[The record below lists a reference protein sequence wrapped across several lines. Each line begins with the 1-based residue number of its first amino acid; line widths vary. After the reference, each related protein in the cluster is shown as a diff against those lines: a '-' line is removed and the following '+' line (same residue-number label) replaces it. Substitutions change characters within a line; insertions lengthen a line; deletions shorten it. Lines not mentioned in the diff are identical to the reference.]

1 MTHHLPL
8 LSALIVL
15 PLLGSGAAL
24 AAARRPGL
32 CRGLTLG
39 VALAELALVASL
51 FCLGL
56 KPQAGPTG
64 TWLLAED
71 YPWIER
77 LGSRLSLGL
86 DGVSLMLILLTAFLI
101 VLSVLISWR
110 AITARVGS
118 FHFFLLFMEASI
130 MGVFLAADLF
140 LFYLFWEIQLLPM
153 FFLVGIWGHEKRVH
167 VAVKFLLFTL
177 GGSLVM
183 LLALIGLYWL
193 HGAQTGV
200 YTFSLHELAR
210 TPVTG
215 SVQVWLFAAFL
226 LAFAIKIPVIPVHTW
241 LPDTHTEAPT
251 AGSVILAGLLLKTGA
266 YALLRFAFPL
276 FPEAARASVP
286 LLLVLGV
293 AGAFYAAWI
302 ALAQTDLKRLVA
314 YSSIGHM
321 GYIVIGVAIGNL
333 LTMSGA
339 MLQMVN
345 HGLSTGAL
353 FILVGMLD
361 ERLNSRQLS
370 DMGGLWGRMPAFSA
384 FFLLF
389 ALSSL
394 GLPGLNNFV
403 GEMLILLGT
412 FKARPVVGIL
422 GFAGL
427 VFTVIYILRMVQD
440 ALFGEARKEQA
451 VWDLTPREVVIL
463 GALAAAI
470 LFIGLHPGPV
480 LKVLEPAVQGLLP
493 QGTQVALLGW

>member
-1 MTHHLPL
+1 MTHHWPW
-8 LSALIVL
+8 LSAIILL

-24 AAARRPGL
+24 AAARRPAL

-56 KPQAGPTG
+56 KPQAGPAG

-77 LGSRLSLGL
+77 LGARLSLGL

-110 AITARVGS
+110 AINARVGS

-130 MGVFLAADLF
+130 MGVFLATDLF
-140 LFYLFWEIQLLPM
+140 LFYLFWEIQLIPM
-153 FFLVGIWGHEKRVH
+153 FFLVGVWGHEKRVH
-167 VAVKFLLFTL
+167 AAVKFLLFTL
-177 GGSLVM
+177 GGSLFM

-193 HGAQTGV
+193 HGTQTGV
-200 YTFSLHELAR
+200 YTFSLYHLVS

-215 SVQVWLFAAFL
+215 SLQVWLFAAFL

-276 FPEAARASVP
+276 FPEAARSAVP
-286 LLLVLGV
+286 LLLVLGL

-321 GYIVIGVAIGNL
+321 GYIVIGLAIGNL

-339 MLQMVN
+339 LLQMVN

-370 DMGGLWGRMPAFSA
+370 DMGGLWGRMPVFSA

-412 FKARPVVGIL
+412 FKARPLVAIL

-427 VFTVIYILRMVQD
+427 VFTVIYILRMVQE
-440 ALFGEARKEQA
+440 ALFGEARKEQE
-451 VWDLTPREVVIL
+451 VWDLTPREMVIL

-480 LKVLEPAVQGLLP
+480 LKVLEPAVQGLVS
-493 QGTQVALLGW
+493 QDAQVALIGW